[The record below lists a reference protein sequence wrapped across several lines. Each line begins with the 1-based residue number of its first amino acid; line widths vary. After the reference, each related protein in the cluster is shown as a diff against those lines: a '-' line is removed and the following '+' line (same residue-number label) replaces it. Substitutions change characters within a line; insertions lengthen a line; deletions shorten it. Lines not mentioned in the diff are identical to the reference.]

1 MKKYLVLLSLSFF
14 FVFNSNAQELLI
26 SPKSVIDK
34 DMIYAENGF
43 LGPIFRRNG
52 EKLSSTAIQTIL
64 ANANFSESI
73 KQYRRGR
80 TQNIVGNIIGI
91 PSRVIVGYEL
101 YNELSD
107 NRDTNTGLL
116 IGSIA
121 GTVVASIFSA
131 VGINNMRNSV
141 RPYNDMMLMQFTGT
155 KNGIGL
161 VLQF

>member
-1 MKKYLVLLSLSFF
+1 MKRYLAILSLSFF
-14 FVFNSNAQELLI
+14 FFLNASAQELLI
-26 SPKSVIDK
+26 SPKTVMDK
-34 DMIYAENGF
+34 DVIYAENGF
-43 LGPIFRRNG
+43 FGPIFRKNG
-52 EKLSSTAIQTIL
+52 EKLGSTDIQTLL
-64 ANANFSESI
+64 ANANLSESI

-91 PSRVIVGYEL
+91 PSSVLVGFEL

-107 NRDTNTGLL
+107 DRDTNTGLL

-141 RPYNDMMLMQFTGT
+141 RPYNDMILMKFTGT
-155 KNGIGL
+155 ENGLGL
-161 VLQF
+161 VLKF